1 VTAPAPGAAPH
12 CRSCGRELTQT
23 VLDLGLQPLANSYL
37 TAEQLRAGNEPV
49 FPLHVRVCDACL
61 LVQVDDVVPAEEIFS
76 DYAYFSS
83 YSDSWVGHARRYA
96 NFATGRLGLGPDTLV
111 VEVASNDGYLLQ
123 HFVALGVPVLGIE
136 PAANVAEAARAAG
149 IPTETRF
156 FGTET
161 ANDLVAHGTRA
172 DLIVGNNVLAHVPAL
187 NDFVEGLS
195 VLLADEGV
203 ITIEVPHLLELVL
216 HVEFDTIYH
225 EHFSYYSVLALEPLL
240 ARHGLRLFDVEQ
252 LPTHGG
258 SLRLWIAHDGASH
271 ATTPEVA
278 RVRALEVD
286 AGLDRVEGYAGFTE
300 RVSAVIDGMRKFV
313 AEQHA
318 AGRVVAAYGAAA
330 KGNTLLNACGITA
343 EDIAFVVDR
352 NPNKQDHFLPGSH
365 LPILGPEAV
374 AERRPDYLVI
384 LPWNLRDEIMDQ
396 MADIRSWNGR
406 FVVPIPEVRVLD

>member
-1 VTAPAPGAAPH
+1 VTASAPGTAPH
-12 CRSCGRELTQT
+12 CRSCGAELTRT

-37 TAEQLRAGNEPV
+37 TPEQLAAGNEPV
-49 FPLHVRVCDACL
+49 YPLHVRVCDGCL
-61 LVQVDDVVPAEEIFS
+61 LVQVEDVVPAEEIFS

-83 YSDSWVGHARRYA
+83 YSDSWVEHARRYA
-96 NFATGRLGLGPDTLV
+96 NFAADRLGLGPDSLV
-111 VEVASNDGYLLQ
+111 VEIASNDGYLLQ
-123 HFVALGVPVLGIE
+123 HFVTLGVPVLGIE
-136 PAANVAEAARAAG
+136 PAANVADAARAGG
-149 IPTETRF
+149 IPTETQF
-156 FGTET
+156 FGEEF
-161 ANDLVAHGTRA
+161 ARDLVGRGNRA

-187 NDFVEGLS
+187 NDFVAGLS

-258 SLRLWIAHDGASH
+258 SLRLWIAHDGAGH
-271 ATTPEVA
+271 ATTPNVA
-278 RVRALEVD
+278 RVRDLELE
-286 AGLDRVEGYAGFTE
+286 ARLDRPEGYAGFTE
-300 RVSAVIDGMRKFV
+300 RFGAVIDGMHEFL
-313 AEQHA
+313 AEQRSS
-318 AGRVVAAYGAAA
+318 GKVVAAYGAAA
-330 KGNTLLNACGITA
+330 KGNTLLNACGTTA
-343 EDIAFVVDR
+343 DDIAFVVDR
-352 NPNKQDHFLPGSH
+352 NPNKQDHYLPGSH

-384 LPWNLRDEIMDQ
+384 LPWNLRDEIMQQ
-396 MADIRSWNGR
+396 MADIRKWNGR